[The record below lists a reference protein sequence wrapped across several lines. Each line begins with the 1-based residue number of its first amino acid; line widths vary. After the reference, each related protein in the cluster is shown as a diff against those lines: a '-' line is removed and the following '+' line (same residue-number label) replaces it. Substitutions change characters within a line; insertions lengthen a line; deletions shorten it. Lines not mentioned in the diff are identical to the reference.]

1 MSKTSIRTEFY
12 FEAAHQLNLSYQS
25 KCENLHGHSYKCAI
39 TITSGDNE
47 LNQDGMIVDFVEFK
61 KIIKEKIEDRLD
73 HKYLNDIFGKTNST
87 AEYMSKWIAEQID
100 EGLKEKGINAY
111 CSKVELNET
120 AKNMAIYEA

>member
-1 MSKTSIRTEFY
+1 MTTSIRTEFY
-12 FEAAHQLNLSYQS
+12 FEAAHQLNLSYES

-39 TITSGDNE
+39 TITNNDDE

-61 KIIKEKIEDRLD
+61 KVIKEKIEDRLD

-100 EGLKEKGINAY
+100 EGLKEKGVNAY
-111 CSKVELNET
+111 VSKVELNET
-120 AKNMAIYEA
+120 AKNMAIYEK

>member
-1 MSKTSIRTEFY
+1 MTTSIRTEFY
-12 FEAAHQLNLSYQS
+12 FEAAHQLNLSYLS

-39 TITSGDNE
+39 TITNNDDE
-47 LNQDGMIVDFVEFK
+47 LNKDGMIVDFVEFK

-73 HKYLNDIFGKTNST
+73 HKFLNDIFGEQNST
-87 AEYMSKWIAEQID
+87 AEFMSKWIAEQIN
-100 EGLKEKGINAY
+100 EGLKEKDIKAF

>member
-12 FEAAHQLNLSYQS
+12 FEAAHQLNLSYES
-25 KCENLHGHSYKCAI
+25 KCENLHGHSYKCAV
-39 TITSGDNE
+39 TITSSTNE

-87 AEYMSKWIAEQID
+87 AEYMSKWIAEEIN
-100 EGLKEKGINAY
+100 EGLKEKKIEAY
-111 CSKVELNET
+111 VSKVELNET

>member
-1 MSKTSIRTEFY
+1 MTTSIRTEFY
-12 FEAAHQLNLSYQS
+12 FEAAHNLNLSYES

-39 TITSGDNE
+39 TITNDTDE

-61 KIIKEKIEDRLD
+61 KIIKERIEDRLD

-87 AEYMSKWIAEQID
+87 AEYMSKWIAGEID
-100 EGLKEKGINAY
+100 AGLKDKGINAY

>member
-1 MSKTSIRTEFY
+1 MTTSIRTEFY
-12 FEAAHQLNLSYQS
+12 FEAAHQLNLSYES

-39 TITSGDNE
+39 TITNDNDE

-100 EGLKEKGINAY
+100 EGLKDKDINAHV
-111 CSKVELNET
+111 SKVELNET

>member
-1 MSKTSIRTEFY
+1 MTTSIRTEFY
-12 FEAAHQLNLSYQS
+12 FEAAHQLNLSYES
-25 KCENLHGHSYKCAI
+25 KCENLHGHSYKCAV
-39 TITSGDNE
+39 TITNDNDE

-100 EGLKEKGINAY
+100 EGIKEKNINARV
-111 CSKVELNET
+111 SKVELNET